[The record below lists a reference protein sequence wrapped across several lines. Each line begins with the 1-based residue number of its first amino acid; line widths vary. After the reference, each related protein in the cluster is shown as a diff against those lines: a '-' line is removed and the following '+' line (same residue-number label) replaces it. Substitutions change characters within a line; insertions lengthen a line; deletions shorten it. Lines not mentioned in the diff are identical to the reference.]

1 MALVE
6 FAKSEL
12 ARIDADG
19 ADEMQNHMNEHIL
32 KMVQV
37 FADEG
42 HSGFSASYAVAVLE
56 KLLRFEPLSPLTGA
70 DDEWNEVGE
79 GVFQNRRC
87 SHVFLEDGQAYDIE
101 GKIFREPS
109 GVCFT
114 SRDSRVPVA
123 FPYTPSR
130 EYVDVPASDSDE
142 HRNGENAEGG

>member
-19 ADEMQNHMNEHIL
+19 ADGMQNLMNEHIL

-56 KLLRFEPLSPLTGA
+56 KLLRFEPLSPLTGS

-79 GVFQNRRC
+79 GVLQNRRC
-87 SHVFLEDGQAYDIE
+87 SHVFFEDGQAYDIE
-101 GKIFREPS
+101 GKVFREPS

-114 SRDSRVPVA
+114 SRDSRVPVT

-130 EYVDVPASDSDE
+130 EYIDVPASDSDGSPK
-142 HRNGENAEGG
+142 GEDA